1 MNQTKVMIFDDN
13 PAVHE
18 SLSKYLLNEN
28 MIVRNLYDGNRAIQE
43 FKNFSPDIVILDI
56 MMPGMS
62 GTDICREIRKISNTP
77 IIMLSAKSE
86 EFDRILGLELG
97 ADDYVTK
104 PFSPRELTVRI
115 KNILRRSNQP
125 EKSEKAQQNAKK
137 SYLDLHVD
145 MERYEVTVNS
155 KIIESTPKEVEIL
168 AYFIDHA
175 EKVVSREQLIN
186 ALWGYE
192 YYGNTRA
199 VDNQIKRIRKKFA
212 DIDTDFI
219 INSIYGVGYKL
230 EKKEEKVNK
239 C

>member
-18 SLSKYLLNEN
+18 SLSKYLTNEN
-28 MIVRNLYDGNRAIQE
+28 MIIKSFFDGTNALQE
-43 FKNFSPDIVILDI
+43 FEKFSPDILILDI

-62 GTDICREIRKISNTP
+62 GTDICREIRKNSNVP
-77 IIMLSAKSE
+77 IIMLSARSE
-86 EFDRILGLELG
+86 EFDRVLGLELG

-115 KNILRRSNQP
+115 KNILRRVNPSQAANINNSV
-125 EKSEKAQQNAKK
+125 KT
-137 SYLDLHVD
+137 YLDLHVD
-145 MERYEVTVNS
+145 TERYEVKVKNEL
-155 KIIESTPKEVEIL
+155 IEATPKEVEIL

-199 VDNQIKRIRKKFA
+199 VDNQIKRIRKKIA
-212 DIDTDFI
+212 DINTEAEFT

-230 EKKEEKVNK
+230 EKKEERIDK
-239 C
+239 

>member
-18 SLSKYLLNEN
+18 SLSKYLTNEN
-28 MIVRNLYDGNRAIQE
+28 MIIKSFFDGTNALQE
-43 FKNFSPDIVILDI
+43 FEKFSPDILILDI

-62 GTDICREIRKISNTP
+62 GTDICREIRKNSNVP
-77 IIMLSAKSE
+77 IIMLSARSE
-86 EFDRILGLELG
+86 EFDRVLGLELG

-115 KNILRRSNQP
+115 KNILRRVNPSQTANINNSV
-125 EKSEKAQQNAKK
+125 KT
-137 SYLDLHVD
+137 YLDLHVD
-145 MERYEVTVNS
+145 TERYEVKVKNEL
-155 KIIESTPKEVEIL
+155 IEATPKEVEIL

-199 VDNQIKRIRKKFA
+199 VDNQIKRIRKKIA
-212 DIDTDFI
+212 DINTEAEFT

-230 EKKEEKVNK
+230 EKKEERIDK
-239 C
+239 